1 MRYGLNACRGAA
13 CTAYSKMACCTTRT
27 VLRTASNTQ
36 QAIPGLLRMQKRLP
50 RNANGCNTCKTERTL
65 ARNLPH
71 THSTALSRKGQA
83 GTANQQTH
91 VMTSASFPTCTSQ
104 APGPRRMHPQTLE
117 PEFGLDARVYPD
129 GPGRSS
135 DASEPLR
142 LAACTAGCP
151 CGLLCKAHALAL
163 RWWHARGGCW

>member
-1 MRYGLNACRGAA
+1 
-13 CTAYSKMACCTTRT
+13 
-27 VLRTASNTQ
+27 
-36 QAIPGLLRMQKRLP
+36 MQKRLP

-142 LAACTAGCP
+142 LAACTAAGEACRCGPPGWRAGP
-151 CGLLCKAHALAL
+151 CSACNDACIEAKSVRLLAHCRQLP
-163 RWWHARGGCW
+163 